1 MTDPMQQA
9 RALFLEGNAHVEGG
23 RLDPARAC
31 FEAARAL
38 APGRP
43 SVLAN
48 LGVTLSRLGRWRE
61 ATLHLEASLA
71 LDPAHADAW
80 LALGRCRG
88 RLDADAAALLAFERA
103 LALDDTLAEAWSAR
117 GDLLRDAQRLDEAAT
132 CFERALALGAD
143 ATLHHFYLASVRGG
157 AAPPPPRAYVETLF
171 DQYAGDFESHL
182 VQDLR
187 YQAHETLLRPL
198 MEQGRR
204 FGLVLDLG
212 CGTGLCGRL
221 IRPQAQVVDG
231 VDLSRS
237 MVEQARAGGA
247 YRRVVHADLLP
258 FLQDA
263 QEPVDLVLAADVF
276 IYVGALDPV
285 FAAVRRRLSSGGCFA
300 FSVEL
305 ERGDADLRLLPS
317 LRYAHSVAYIR
328 RLAAEHGFRL
338 HTLWEA
344 PLRQDQGTPVDG
356 LYIHLEPAP
365 QEAPQASGAASTPT
379 VSPAPVAVRMRPGG
393 PAPGITTR

>member
-1 MTDPMQQA
+1 MTDPVEQA

-61 ATLHLEASLA
+61 AALHLEASLA

-117 GDLLRDAQRLDEAAT
+117 GDLLRDAQRFDEAAT

-157 AAPPPPRAYVETLF
+157 AAPPPPPRAYVETLF

-237 MVEQARAGGA
+237 MVQQARAGGA
-247 YRRVVHADLLP
+247 YRRVEKADMLP
-258 FLQDA
+258 ILKDA
-263 QEPVDLVLAADVF
+263 QEPEDQVLAADVF

-285 FAAVRRRLSSGGCFA
+285 FAAVRRRLSSDGCFA

-305 ERGDADLRLLPS
+305 ERGDAELRLLPS

-365 QEAPQASGAASTPT
+365 
-379 VSPAPVAVRMRPGG
+379 PAPMAVRTRAGG
-393 PAPGITTR
+393 PAPGITAR